1 MHICRSC
8 LSSKAIKLKKTITFG
23 SAFLHLFKSSSVVA
37 VRLFDFIVISK
48 VENASSTTNPF
59 MLISWGRS
67 VVVSTIKSFV
77 VLYWFMF

>member
-1 MHICRSC
+1 
-8 LSSKAIKLKKTITFG
+8 
-23 SAFLHLFKSSSVVA
+23 
-37 VRLFDFIVISK
+37 
-48 VENASSTTNPF
+48 